1 MTGDFSPL
9 KRIARRLR
17 EEMLPRPT
25 SRTRNLPLDGPV
37 VVAGM
42 FRTAS
47 GLGEA
52 AKLTVQ
58 GLRTLG
64 LSPTLVD
71 LSSAFRQVDQEPFDM
86 LGELPRTH
94 RGTLILAINAPETRA
109 ALQTLGLRRWH
120 NWRIIGYWAWELNE
134 APPSWLPIAGH
145 LTEIWTPSEFVT
157 RTIASKVQIPVL
169 TVPYPV
175 RPHLKINPESLH
187 RPAGTPLRV
196 MAMADGRSS
205 FFRKNVLAAA
215 RIYVRAFSPQNNS
228 RLTIKL
234 RNVAEF
240 PDFQRELHYLI
251 GDRNDIDI
259 IEGTIPSEQKWDLI
273 ASHDIML
280 STHRA
285 EGYGLH
291 LAEAMSLGLCAV
303 ATGWSG
309 NTQFMNQKNS
319 ALLPYSL
326 EDVIDPYDIY
336 DPPIGSQWAR
346 IDEDAGA
353 QVLRDLDID
362 RDRLTR
368 LRQAATATDF
378 VADSI
383 SAMEHALTGAN

>member
-1 MTGDFSPL
+1 MTEDFLPL
-9 KRIARRLR
+9 IRIARRLR

-25 SRTRNLPLDGPV
+25 SRTRSAPLDGPV

-58 GLRTLG
+58 GLRDLG
-64 LSPTLVD
+64 LKPTLVD
-71 LSSAFRQVDQEPFDM
+71 LSSAFRQVDQEPFDT
-86 LGELPRTH
+86 LGELPRTT
-94 RGTLILAINAPETRA
+94 RGTLILPINAPETRA

-134 APPSWLPIAGH
+134 APPTWLPIARH

-175 RPHLKINPESLH
+175 RPHLKIKPESLY

-196 MAMADGRSS
+196 LVMADGRSS
-205 FFRKNVLAAA
+205 FFRKNVHAAA
-215 RIYVRAFSPQNNS
+215 RIYVRAFSPQNGS

-240 PDFQRELHYLI
+240 PDFQHKLRCLTE
-251 GDRNDIDI
+251 DRDDIDI
-259 IEGTIPSEQKWDLI
+259 IEDTLPSEHKWDLI

-309 NTQFMNQKNS
+309 NTQFMNLENS
-319 ALLPYSL
+319 ILLPFTL
-326 EDVIDPYDIY
+326 ESVFDPYGVY
-336 DPPIGSQWAR
+336 DPPVGSQWAR
-346 IDEDAGA
+346 VDEDAGV
-353 QVLRDLDID
+353 QVLRDLDSD
-362 RDRLTR
+362 RDRLRR
-368 LRQAATATDF
+368 LRQAATATNF
-378 VADSI
+378 FTDSV
-383 SAMEHALTGAN
+383 SAMGRALTGC